1 MIRRSTWIILAILLA
16 LVGVSF
22 YVKDQK
28 VRRTAEATPTAG
40 AAALFASAEGTPTD
54 ILIEGSN
61 GVTVHISR
69 DQTGKWV
76 LRAPV
81 QADADQASAEA
92 AATQLGALRV
102 VSKVDLG
109 PDVLGLDKPAATLT
123 ISYGSGKTH
132 KLLVGSITPIQSGYY
147 VQLDG
152 GPSQVV
158 EKGGLDALLALLAK
172 PPYLATLTPVAS
184 LTPSAPAPTE
194 TSTPA
199 PSPSSLPLTPTSAA
213 TP

>member
-28 VRRTAEATPTAG
+28 ARRTAEATPTAG
-40 AAALFASAEGTPTD
+40 AASLFAAADGAPTD
-54 ILIEGSN
+54 ILIEGSS

-76 LRAPV
+76 LQAPV
-81 QADADQASAEA
+81 EADADQASAEA

-102 VSKVDLG
+102 VSEVYLG
-109 PDVLGLDKPAATLT
+109 LDVLGLDKPDDTLT
-123 ISYGSGKTH
+123 ISFGSGKTH
-132 KLLVGSITPIQSGYY
+132 KLLVGSVTPIQSGYY

-158 EKGGLDALLALLAK
+158 EKGGLDALLGLLAK

-184 LTPSAPAPTE
+184 MTPSAPAPTE
-194 TSTPA
+194 TSTPTAA
-199 PSPSSLPLTPTSAA
+199 PTSLPLTPTHAA